1 MEFAFQ
7 IRLCAQ
13 EGLEFLSERK
23 EFWQQQKPVYARRN
37 EALAKKRA
45 IYHMEPK
52 TKSTALVATAM
63 MQFKSTVKNKPSLL
77 AVGDTAF
84 ATIELSSTP
93 DRRQSLLKDGENSVT
108 SNLISNNRRD
118 SVFESSK
125 KAVST
130 GE

>member
-1 MEFAFQ
+1 M
-7 IRLCAQ
+7 CAQ

-63 MQFKSTVKNKPSLL
+63 MQFKSTMKPKPSLL

-84 ATIELSSTP
+84 ATIELSTTAE
-93 DRRQSLLKDGENSVT
+93 RRQSCVKEGEASV
-108 SNLISNNRRD
+108 ISNISVNNIKD
-118 SVFESSK
+118 SVLESNSMNK
-125 KAVST
+125 KAINA
-130 GE
+130 EE

>member
-1 MEFAFQ
+1 M
-7 IRLCAQ
+7 CAQ

-63 MQFKSTVKNKPSLL
+63 MQFKKSTVKPSLL

-84 ATIELSSTP
+84 ATIELSTSFE
-93 DRRQSLLKDGENSVT
+93 RRQSCVNEGENSDVI
-108 SNLISNNRRD
+108 SNLSGNNRKD
-118 SVFESSK
+118 SVFES
-125 KAVST
+125 
-130 GE
+130 